1 MQGSR
6 RRRSKLTLAVYA
18 CLFSAT
24 LHFVANKI
32 IIPFVHSFALEW
44 ASVHVVCA
52 PVKKA
57 MLGPSVTFA
66 LTQRYMCA
74 MSI

>member
-1 MQGSR
+1 M
-6 RRRSKLTLAVYA
+6 
-18 CLFSAT
+18 
-24 LHFVANKI
+24 ANKI

-66 LTQRYMCA
+66 LTQRYMCNEY
-74 MSI
+74 MREVGEMREPL

>member
-1 MQGSR
+1 MQGSCR
-6 RRRSKLTLAVYA
+6 KRSELTVAVYA

-24 LHFVANKI
+24 LHFVAVKI

-44 ASVHVVCA
+44 ASAHAVRA

-57 MLGPSVTFA
+57 MLGPTVTFA
-66 LTQRYMCA
+66 LTQRYMCVQ
-74 MSI
+74 